1 MVYGAFV
8 RPKSLPRPGLRNGRR
23 ILTTFTPPDMSTA
36 AAPDPY
42 GAMLYCDALTA
53 YRRDLDR
60 TPDVVRFG
68 ADDAG
73 WLRRTVQ
80 LERLTAAA
88 PARVRAG
95 SALATQ
101 PALRPAPLL
110 AVAERMESAG
120 ALILAFTALSAA
132 RRVWDSAD
140 PASAGIAIFRQA
152 RISRTL
158 GAKQSAEN
166 FYSFLYAFAT
176 RHRLPELRGRALVG
190 KGIIRTL
197 EGDAAAAYRWYAK
210 ARIACGRHPAAV
222 AVSYHGEMAAAL
234 SAGDFSRALVAGW
247 HALSTGALLRHDEA
261 GLMVNMAS
269 IALRADQPQSALRAV
284 RVALRASNH
293 ARVRL
298 TAYSKGAL
306 AAAQL
311 GQRTLLERYAARV
324 VATAA
329 TASFPLEELES
340 RSELAV
346 AFALVGD
353 TAKARR
359 LASAAR
365 RDALP
370 LGLGTIVRRC
380 DALLAGHAA
389 AEPAVAL
396 SAPAQRVV
404 RQLEMV

>member
-1 MVYGAFV
+1 MPTAASPDLYGATLF
-8 RPKSLPRPGLRNGRR
+8 
-23 ILTTFTPPDMSTA
+23 
-36 AAPDPY
+36 
-42 GAMLYCDALTA
+42 CDVLTA
-53 YRRDLDR
+53 YRRDLQR

-68 ADDAG
+68 TEDAQ
-73 WLRRTVQ
+73 WLRRTLV
-80 LERLTAAA
+80 LERVTAGA

-101 PALRPAPLL
+101 PALRPRPLL
-110 AVAERMESAG
+110 AAAERMESAG
-120 ALILAFTALSAA
+120 ALILAFTTLSAA

-152 RISRTL
+152 RISRIL
-158 GAKQSAEN
+158 GAKQAAEN
-166 FYSFLYAFAT
+166 FYSFLYAYAT

-197 EGDAAAAYRWYAK
+197 EGDADAAYRWYAK

-234 SAGDFSRALVAGW
+234 GAGDFSRALVAGW
-247 HALSTGALLRHDEA
+247 SALATGALSRHDEA

-269 IALRADQPQSALRAV
+269 IALRAQQPQSALRAV
-284 RVALRASNH
+284 RCAVRLSHH

-311 GQRTLLERYAARV
+311 GRRTLLAGFAARV

-329 TASFPLEELES
+329 RASFPLEELES

-346 AFALVGD
+346 AFALAGD

-359 LASAAR
+359 LATAAR

-370 LGLGTIVRRC
+370 LGLGTVLHRC
-380 DALLAGHAA
+380 DALLAGHDA
-389 AEPAVAL
+389 AEPVVAL
-396 SAPAQRVV
+396 SAPARRVV
-404 RQLEMV
+404 RQLATV